1 MCISPLRERYRLTEA
16 ELARTAGV
24 SRATVQRIDAGQ
36 WPSGRTKA
44 QLALSGLLAAFRSV
58 GASTPELRPLLEAY
72 GQRHGAQKKAPANAI
87 AGAMPTP
94 PVADSDDLKKEE
106 DDAMLMQNT
115 PITPAALRHFGLH
128 RSPFAGDINERS
140 DVFETASVRL
150 ARAALRDAAQH
161 HAFIALVGESGA
173 GKTTLLEEFEQQVI
187 DDERP
192 IIIVRPYVLGMEQSD
207 TKGKTLK
214 AGQIADALIARL
226 DPNCA
231 PRSSSQAKFAQLHE
245 LLKASAKAGN
255 RHLLVIDEAH
265 CTPTATLKHLKRF
278 LELKDGMRR
287 LLGIALVGQPELRR
301 VLKSS
306 NFEVREV
313 MQRCEMV
320 ELEPLEAALEP
331 YLEFKFARIGASAA
345 RVLDA
350 SAFEA
355 LRARLVRGAGGRH
368 GDESLCYPLAV
379 HNLVAR
385 CMNLAAQEAWE
396 TVDAQCVMGV

>member
-1 MCISPLRERYRLTEA
+1 MLITPLRQQCGLSEA
-16 ELARTAGV
+16 ALARLAGI
-24 SRATVQRIDAGQ
+24 SRSSLQRIDKGE
-36 WPSGRTKA
+36 WPSNPARAYLACKA
-44 QLALSGLLAAFRSV
+44 LQRALRNAGAPVMPVARLGLSLAPKPVFFNPQTV
-58 GASTPELRPLLEAY
+58 EASLQKQTSLDTPTPETTQE
-72 GQRHGAQKKAPANAI
+72 G
-87 AGAMPTP
+87 
-94 PVADSDDLKKEE
+94 DDP
-106 DDAMLMQNT
+106 MLMQNT
-115 PITPAALRHFGLH
+115 PISAAALRHFKMH
-128 RSPFAGDINERS
+128 RSPFVGDVNERS

-214 AGQIADALIARL
+214 ASQIADALIAKL
-226 DPNCA
+226 DPNAA
-231 PRSSSQAKFAQLHE
+231 PKRSSQAKFAQLHD

-287 LLGIALVGQPELRR
+287 LLGVALVGQPELRR

-313 MQRCEMV
+313 MQRCEIV
-320 ELEPLEAALEP
+320 ELEPLEEQLHP
-331 YLEFKFARIGASAA
+331 YLNFKFARLG
-345 RVLDA
+345 LDA
-350 SAFEA
+350 DAIFSPDAIEA
-355 LRARLVRGAGGRH
+355 LRTRLVRGAGGRH